1 MIDLFSEANATRA
14 PRQAEHEDDMTLH
27 AITHFRALAI
37 VFVVASHTILL
48 AHYDTPALAQGTV
61 INLLTGATVFFV
73 LISGILFQHVFVPRY
88 TFRRFMRS
96 KLRNVALPY
105 LVLALPLT
113 VFVVL
118 HETSGEIGARFFYGA
133 HLLISGNTVIAYW
146 YVPAI
151 LVMFLMSPLHMAY
164 QRLSLEHQLSLLAV
178 LYLLSNIVQRSVED
192 ILIPQSVIYFTPVYL
207 TGMTYVQHREAVL
220 PWLKR
225 LTFPLFVSAILL
237 AMAAAETGH
246 YGNYHTDFSL
256 RWSEIDLMMP
266 QKLALSFAFL
276 GLLERYGDRPIAWSQ
291 NLADASFGVFFLHAP
306 MIYLLL
312 EAGYQPL
319 FAAPLANIAVM
330 TGVLFALCLSSIAL
344 LRRVF
349 PNHSRQ
355 LVGA

>member
-1 MIDLFSEANATRA
+1 
-14 PRQAEHEDDMTLH
+14 MTLH

-37 VFVVASHTILL
+37 VFVVASHCILL
-48 AHYDTPALAQGTV
+48 AHYDTPTLAQGTF

-118 HETSGEIGARFFYGA
+118 RAASGEIGARVLYGA
-133 HLLISGNTVIAYW
+133 HLLLSGNTVIAYW

-164 QRLSLEHQLSLLAV
+164 QRLSLNHQLSMLAM

-192 ILIPQSVIYFTPVYL
+192 MVIPQSVIYFTPVYL
-207 TGMTYVQHREAVL
+207 TGMTYMQHRAAAL
-220 PWLKR
+220 PLLKR
-225 LTFPLFVSAILL
+225 LSFPLLLSAVLL
-237 AMAAAETGH
+237 AMLAAQMGH
-246 YGNYHTDFSL
+246 YGNYHTGFSL

-266 QKLALSFAFL
+266 QKLALSFAIL
-276 GLLERYGDRPIAWSQ
+276 GLLERYADRPIAASQ
-291 NLADASFGVFFLHAP
+291 SLAEASFGVFFLHAP

-312 EAGYQPL
+312 EAGYRPL
-319 FAAPLANIAVM
+319 FAAPLANIMVM
-330 TGVLFALCLSSIAL
+330 TGVLFALCLGSIAL